1 MSNPTDYEEGTMVEQ
16 DEPLDVE
23 IVELAE
29 QASNAG
35 STVDAH
41 EYIGRHR
48 ASENGAA

>member
-1 MSNPTDYEEGTMVEQ
+1 MVEQ

-41 EYIGRHR
+41 VYIGRHR
-48 ASENGAA
+48 APENDAA